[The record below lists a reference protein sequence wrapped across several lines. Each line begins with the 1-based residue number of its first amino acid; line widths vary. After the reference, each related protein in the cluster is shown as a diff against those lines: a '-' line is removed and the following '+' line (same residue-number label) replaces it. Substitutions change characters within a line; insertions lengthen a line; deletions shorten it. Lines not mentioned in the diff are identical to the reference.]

1 MEAVKWIGEKMSIV
15 LEHVSKTFISEKGHT
30 LKDISFE
37 IRDGEFICL
46 LGHSGSGKST
56 LLNLIAGLEKPT
68 QGTITFDGRTVEK
81 PWKECAVMFQEPAL
95 FPWLKVIDNV
105 TFGLKLQGISKQE
118 QEETAKKYLAMV
130 RLGDCQKKAVHELSG
145 GMKQRVAMARALA
158 MNSGVLLMDE
168 PFSALDKQTR
178 NQLRDEIYSIWVK
191 TGKTIVFV
199 THSVEEAVFFADR
212 IIMLAQGEIVRNME
226 VNLPRPR
233 DISSPAFLSLRK
245 ELLCQLRNEEEK
257 LGT

>member
-1 MEAVKWIGEKMSIV
+1 MGIL
-15 LEHVSKTFISEKGHT
+15 LEHVSKVFISEKGHT

-37 IRDGEFICL
+37 VRDGEFVCL

-68 QGTITFDGRTVEK
+68 QGTITFDGRIIEK

-95 FPWLKVIDNV
+95 FPWLKVRDNV

-118 QEETAKKYLAMV
+118 QEETAKKYLTMV

-158 MNSGVLLMDE
+158 MNSRVLLMDE

-226 VNLPRPR
+226 VDLPRPR

-245 ELLCQLRNEEEK
+245 ELLSQLRNEVEK